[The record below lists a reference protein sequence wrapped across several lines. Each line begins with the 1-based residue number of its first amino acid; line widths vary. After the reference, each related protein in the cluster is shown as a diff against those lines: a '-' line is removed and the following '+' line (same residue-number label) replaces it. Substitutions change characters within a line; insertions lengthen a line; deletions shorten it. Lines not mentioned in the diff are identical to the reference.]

1 MLDIIKSPRSLRDLV
16 DHFEYIAK
24 DRLSAARKFLTS
36 VRSTLDSLAGFP
48 GIGRRFESDHPRLQ
62 GIRVTTV
69 KSFRNYLLFYRP
81 TESDLEVLTIIH
93 GARDLPGILE
103 RLAEQRFR

>member
-1 MLDIIKSPRSLRDLV
+1 
-16 DHFEYIAK
+16 
-24 DRLSAARKFLTS
+24 
-36 VRSTLDSLAGFP
+36 
-48 GIGRRFESDHPRLQ
+48 LQ